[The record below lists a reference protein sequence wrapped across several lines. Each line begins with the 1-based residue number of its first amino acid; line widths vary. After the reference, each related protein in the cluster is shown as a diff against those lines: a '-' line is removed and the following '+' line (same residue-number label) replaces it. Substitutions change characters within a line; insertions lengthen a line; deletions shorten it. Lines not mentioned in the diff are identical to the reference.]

1 MILDSFLKLIKRHE
15 FHLIPLEAAK
25 KGLCV
30 PKAPEELLVRGV
42 LSRILSCAHSSA
54 PLCVVFRNRARWNR
68 ERNRKITFLV
78 ERFES
83 NFFGR
88 AILLNHERLL

>member
-1 MILDSFLKLIKRHE
+1 L
-15 FHLIPLEAAK
+15 
-25 KGLCV
+25 GLCV